1 MLSSLSF
8 QYPYFLISLIIIP
21 LLILWQYYYNKKR
34 YTQIRYSEL
43 QLLKT
48 QNKSLKYKLR
58 YLPDVLRYIITILL
72 IIVVSRPQ
80 SYLSKNEKNIEGI
93 DIILTLD
100 ISSSMLAEDFRP
112 NRLEAAKKVAKDFVT
127 SRNTDNIGLVVFSGE
142 AFTQCPPTTDQKILI
157 ELIEKVES
165 GVISDGTA
173 IGDGIAT
180 AINRVKDNKTK
191 SKVIILLTDG
201 VNNMGSIDPIT
212 AAELAKEYNIR
223 LYTIGIGKM
232 GTAPYPVQTP
242 FGKQYQNIEVKIDEP
257 LLSEVA
263 NITGGKYF
271 RSKDLESLKEI
282 FTEIDKM
289 EKSII
294 DVSYYKDKK
303 DLGVPILYFV
313 LVLLVIELVL
323 RKTYLR
329 KGV

>member
-21 LLILWQYYYNKKR
+21 LLILWQYYFNNKR

-43 QLLKT
+43 LLLKS

-58 YLPDVLRYIITILL
+58 YLPDILRYIIIILL

-80 SYLSKNEKNIEGI
+80 SYLSKNEKNIEGV

-142 AFTQCPPTTDQKILI
+142 AFTQCPPTTDKKIII

-180 AINRVKDNKTK
+180 SINRVKDNKTK

-242 FGKQYQNIEVKIDEP
+242 FGKQYQNIEVKIDEG

-303 DLGVPILYFV
+303 DLGIPILYFV
-313 LVLLVIELVL
+313 LVLLVIEIVL